1 MKKLLL
7 SVVLLGSSAAMADG
21 LTYSPL
27 ASEPASFD
35 FGRINPPAV
44 AFKVLTLTNRGRR
57 DISIQSIWRRVPAIF
72 EVTATTCPL
81 GNRRLISGETCTIN
95 VRYMPTSIDM
105 SFENIFVSYFF
116 QGGSGTLAIPL
127 SGNARF

>member
-1 MKKLLL
+1 MKKLLMTL
-7 SVVLLGSSAAMADG
+7 ILAGSSSAMADG
-21 LTYSPL
+21 LTFSPL
-27 ASEPASFD
+27 ASEPASFE
-35 FGRINPPAV
+35 FGRISPPSV
-44 AFKVLTLTNRGRR
+44 AFKVLTLSNRGRR

-72 EVTATTCPL
+72 EVTGTTCPI

-95 VRYMPTSIDM
+95 VRYMPTSTDM
-105 SFENIFVSYFF
+105 TFENIFVSYFF